1 MRLKIQFTQL
11 KIESYRIVEHFLH
24 KKITTYRELRAANV
38 ISTIL
43 SSTLIFFPDKIGHVL
58 SNRVKKTAI
67 ELAPCIHG
75 ARLEE
80 FAEASG
86 KSVDELADFSVN
98 LNPLG
103 PPRLKKLLDGASK
116 SINYYPDNRYMGF
129 KKAAADYL
137 HVSPENIVPGNG
149 SSELIRLFAETVIEP
164 GDGVIIPYPTFGE
177 YEFQCRLFGAKVEYI
192 EYNDIANVK
201 PDGNKAVFL
210 CNPNNPTGKLLRRK
224 EVIQLAQICASS
236 RVFLFVDEAFIELSN
251 PEESVAGLAA
261 NNDFVIALR
270 SLTKTYAVPG
280 LRIGFAVASLDFA
293 KLLNNIR
300 LPWNLN
306 SIASSAGELF
316 LEHNKN
322 YIENSLLLI
331 RKERQ
336 WLTSQLSGIRGF
348 KPYPSDANFIL
359 IDTRDFAINSKE
371 LAERMLRY
379 GIIIRDC
386 ASFGLENHIRVAV
399 RKRSENRR
407 LVKAFAGV
415 VSDWGAELAEKE
427 IARSLER
434 GVVARSRIDCE
445 YYPCHF
451 EGQDCTFCFCPF
463 YPCEDARAGGELVK
477 RSTGGTVWSCAKCS
491 IIHSGDIADKVLSAL
506 MKGRKIREVWKL
518 VMEPHL

>member
-1 MRLKIQFTQL
+1 MLF
-11 KIESYRIVEHFLH
+11 
-24 KKITTYRELRAANV
+24 

-67 ELAPCIHG
+67 ELAPCVHG

-80 FAEASG
+80 SAEASG
-86 KSVDELADFSVN
+86 KRADELLDFSVN

-103 PPRLKKLLDGASK
+103 PPKLKKLLDGACK
-116 SINYYPDNRYMGF
+116 NINNYPDNRYTGF

-137 HVSPENIVPGNG
+137 NVAPENIVSGNG

-164 GDGVIIPYPTFGE
+164 GDRVTIPYPTFGE
-177 YEFQCRLFGAKVEYI
+177 YEFQCRLFGANVEYI
-192 EYNDIANVK
+192 EYSSIANLN

-210 CNPNNPTGKLLRRK
+210 CNPNNPTGKLLRRQ
-224 EVIQLAQICASS
+224 EVMKIARKCIASS
-236 RVFLFVDEAFIELSN
+236 VFFFVDEAFIELSN
-251 PEESVAGLAA
+251 PKESIAKLAA
-261 NNDFVIALR
+261 TNDFVIVLR

-280 LRIGFAVASLDFA
+280 LRIGFAVASFDFA
-293 KLLNNIR
+293 ALLNNIR

-306 SIASSAGELF
+306 SIASSVGEQL
-316 LEHNKN
+316 LKHNKN
-322 YIENSLLLI
+322 YIESSLLLI
-331 RKERQ
+331 KKERQ
-336 WLTSQLSGIRGF
+336 WLTSKLSAIRGF
-348 KPYPSDANFIL
+348 KLYPSDANFIL
-359 IDTRDFAINSKE
+359 IETDDFAINPKE
-371 LAERMLRY
+371 LAERMLRH

-399 RKRSENRR
+399 RKRSENKK
-407 LVKAFAGV
+407 LIKAFASV
-415 VSDWGAELAEKE
+415 VSEWGAELAEKE

-463 YPCEDARAGGELVK
+463 YPCEDIRTGGELVK
-477 RSTGGTVWSCAKCS
+477 RSTGGTVWSCSKCS
-491 IIHSGDIADKVLSAL
+491 IIHRGDIADKALSAL
-506 MKGRKIREVWKL
+506 MKGRKLKEVWKL